1 MSHDL
6 RFLCSLLDYTLK
18 TPDRNFTL
26 VPLAASADYLYEVAY
41 RKIPVNLSEISK
53 YVNGHKIKRY
63 EDGFRSILKQN
74 KGDICFKN
82 VSFC

>member
-41 RKIPVNLSEISK
+41 RKIPNISPGLIEVGK
-53 YVNGHKIKRY
+53 HFSG
-63 EDGFRSILKQN
+63 GFFISLLYFVKLCQDDSCIA
-74 KGDICFKN
+74 D
-82 VSFC
+82 S